1 MKKKECSGMGKI
13 KGIIFISKY
22 MIKRWGVTEALN
34 RTIKRKQSKKRF
46 ILAQ

>member
-1 MKKKECSGMGKI
+1 MKKKKGCSLGKI
-13 KGIIFISKY
+13 KGIILISKY
-22 MIKRWGVTEALN
+22 MVKKWGFEEALN

>member
-1 MKKKECSGMGKI
+1 MKKKQCTKLGKI
-13 KGIIFISKY
+13 RGIILISKY
-22 MIKRWGVTEALN
+22 MIKRWGMEEALN

>member
-1 MKKKECSGMGKI
+1 MKKKECSGFGKLR
-13 KGIIFISKY
+13 GIILISKY
-22 MIKRWGVTEALN
+22 MIKRWGMEEALN